1 MLQRVKYITMVTLE
15 LTEQQAVV
23 LNQLLDISVKTA
35 GLGVAE
41 AALFFSNTIKS
52 QLTQEEP
59 VEGEEKEEAAEEEV
73 TIS

>member
-1 MLQRVKYITMVTLE
+1 MVTLE

-23 LNQLLDISVKTA
+23 LNQLIDISVKTA

-41 AALFFSNTIKS
+41 AALFFSNSIKS

-59 VEGEEKEEAAEEEV
+59 AVEAEGEGKEEEAKETEEV

>member
-1 MLQRVKYITMVTLE
+1 MVTLE

-23 LNQLLDISVKTA
+23 LNQLIDISVKTA

-52 QLTQEEP
+52 QLTQEETAS
-59 VEGEEKEEAAEEEV
+59 VEAVEAEGEEGEAAEEEV

>member
-1 MLQRVKYITMVTLE
+1 MVTLE

-59 VEGEEKEEAAEEEV
+59 AVEGGEAEVEAEEV

>member
-1 MLQRVKYITMVTLE
+1 MVTLE

-23 LNQLLDISVKTA
+23 LNQLIDISVKTA

-59 VEGEEKEEAAEEEV
+59 VVPVEGEEKAAEAEEV

>member
-1 MLQRVKYITMVTLE
+1 MVTLE

-59 VEGEEKEEAAEEEV
+59 AVEESEEAVEAEEEEV

>member
-1 MLQRVKYITMVTLE
+1 MVTLE

-23 LNQLLDISVKTA
+23 LNQLIDISVKTA

-59 VEGEEKEEAAEEEV
+59 AVKAEGEEEEVKEAEEV

>member
-1 MLQRVKYITMVTLE
+1 MVTLE

-23 LNQLLDISVKTA
+23 LNQLIDISVKTA

-59 VEGEEKEEAAEEEV
+59 VAVEGEEKEAEAEEV